1 MITSDFYEESH
12 RLSTVPVSGIR
23 KVSNEAR
30 RLAGE
35 GHPVIS
41 FSTGEPDFD
50 TPSPIAEATIT
61 ALREGYTH
69 YANNWGELQLR
80 TEIARKLQEGS
91 GVSYDPAA
99 DIVITCGGAEGIA
112 DVIECLVNPG
122 DEVILLNP
130 AFLNYEALV
139 RKCGGIPSAINLSP
153 DNHYAF
159 TPKDVEDRVTSKTK
173 LIVLNNP
180 NNPTGS
186 VYPRSV
192 LEGLADIAIRHHL
205 WVLSDEM
212 YSDLVYGDT
221 PFCSMASFPGMKE
234 RTLLVS
240 GFSKTY
246 AMTGWRLGYIA
257 GPTDFMPT
265 IVKNHHYLT
274 ACIATF
280 IQIGV
285 ARAMNLPETK
295 DAVRRMVAAFKK
307 RRDLVCDLLDDI
319 PSLSYVRPVGAF
331 YVMIDVSKTGLT
343 GQAFSDRLLH
353 ETYTAV
359 VPGTCFGAAYTHS
372 VRLSFA
378 TSDDNIREGLARMK
392 AFISRLS

>member
-1 MITSDFYEESH
+1 MISSKFYEESL
-12 RLSTVPVSGIR
+12 RLSIVPASGIR

-41 FSTGEPDFD
+41 FGAGEPDFD
-50 TPSPIAEATIT
+50 TPAPIVEATID

-69 YANNWGELQLR
+69 YAHNWGEPLLR
-80 TEIARKLQEGS
+80 KEVAKKIQETT
-91 GVSYDPAA
+91 GVSYDPAT

-112 DVIECLVNPG
+112 NVIDCVVNPG

-139 RKCGGIPSAINLSP
+139 RKCGGIPAAIDLSP
-153 DNHYAF
+153 ANHYAF
-159 TPKDVEDRVTSKTK
+159 TPEDVEARVTSKTK
-173 LIVLNNP
+173 LIILNNP
-180 NNPTGS
+180 NNPTGA

-192 LEGLADIAIRHHL
+192 LEGLADIAIRHDL
-205 WVLSDEM
+205 WVLTDEM

-221 PFCSMASFPGMKE
+221 PFCSMTSFPGMKE

-257 GPTDFMPT
+257 GPTHFMPT

-295 DAVRRMVAAFKK
+295 EAVRHMVAAFKK
-307 RRDLVCDLLDDI
+307 RRDLVCSLLDEI
-319 PSLSYVRPVGAF
+319 PSLSYVRPDGAF
-331 YVMIDVSKTGLT
+331 YVMINVSKTGLT
-343 GQAFSDRLLH
+343 GQEFSDRLLH

-359 VPGTCFGAAYTHS
+359 VPGTCFGAAYTKD

-378 TSDDNIREGLARMK
+378 TSDENIREGLARMK
-392 AFISRLS
+392 AFVSHL